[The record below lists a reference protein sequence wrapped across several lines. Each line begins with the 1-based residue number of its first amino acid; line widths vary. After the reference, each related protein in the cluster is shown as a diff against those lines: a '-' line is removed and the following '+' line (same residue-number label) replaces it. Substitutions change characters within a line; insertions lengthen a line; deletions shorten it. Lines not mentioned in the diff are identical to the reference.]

1 MKKKKHI
8 ITDNMLNNAFA
19 FVYSSYS
26 GLNVILV
33 QIKQEGKLN
42 GEKERWT
49 TSHTVDGYKHYIFK
63 QQND

>member
-1 MKKKKHI
+1 
-8 ITDNMLNNAFA
+8 MLNNAFA